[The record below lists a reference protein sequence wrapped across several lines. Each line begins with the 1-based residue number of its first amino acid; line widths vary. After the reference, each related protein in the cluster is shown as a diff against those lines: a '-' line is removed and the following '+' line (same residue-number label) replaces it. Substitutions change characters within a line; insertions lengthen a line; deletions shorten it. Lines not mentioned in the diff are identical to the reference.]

1 MKAIINSYHPSI
13 GKKPIDVNYS
23 PLTEEIKRN
32 PKTTKCK
39 VDVRIRITR
48 HNNIFSKGYPE
59 NWSK

>member
-1 MKAIINSYHPSI
+1 MKTIINSYHPSI

-48 HNNIFSKGYPE
+48 HNNILP
-59 NWSK
+59 